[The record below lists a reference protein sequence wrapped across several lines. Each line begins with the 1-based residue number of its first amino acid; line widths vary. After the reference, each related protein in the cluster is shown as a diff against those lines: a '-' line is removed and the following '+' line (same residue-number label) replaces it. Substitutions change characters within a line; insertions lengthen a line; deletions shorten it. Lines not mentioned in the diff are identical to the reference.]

1 MNDGLII
8 EGYAIV
14 SRDGMLAGADGLM
27 PNSLKFPQDQHF
39 LDAEMD
45 RAALLVHGK
54 KSHEGQD
61 NSHKRKRLLL
71 TRAGGP
77 FTTTPVA
84 PNTWLWSPQAAKFSD
99 VCKAL
104 SLEAGLV
111 AILGGTAA
119 YDMFLPAYSRFHLAR
134 AGQIDLPGGVPVFG
148 AVREGNPPE
157 AVLEKA
163 GLRQTEE
170 VTMDAGSE
178 LRRLTFVR
186 DR

>member
-14 SRDGMLAGADGLM
+14 SRNGMLAGADGLM
-27 PNSLKFPQDQHF
+27 PNSLKFESDQQF
-39 LDAEMD
+39 LDSEMD

-61 NSHKRKRLLL
+61 NSNKRKRLLL
-71 TRAGGP
+71 TRAGGA
-77 FTTTPVA
+77 FTTTPIG
-84 PNTWLWSPQAAKFSD
+84 PNTWLWSPEAMKFSD

-104 SLEAGLV
+104 GIETGMV

-134 AGQIDLPGGVPVFG
+134 AGQVDLPGGVPVFS

-163 GLRQTEE
+163 GLRMAED
-170 VTMDAGSE
+170 VTLDAGCD

-186 DR
+186 R